1 MAKKIRLDVMMTER
15 LLAESRSKAQAMI
28 MAGVVYV
35 NDIKVDKAGHQVTE
49 TDNIEV
55 RDNACPYVSR
65 GGFKLEKALKVFD
78 FSVEGKTAID
88 IGASSGGF
96 TDCML
101 QNGAEKVYAVDVGSN
116 QLVYKLRTDPRV
128 VSLEKTNFRNMPY
141 ETVGEKVDV
150 AVMDVSF
157 ISITKLVEN
166 LKNFLKEDAHC
177 VFLIKPQ
184 FEADKNDVGKGV
196 ITDKKL
202 HKSIVTNVIYALAE
216 MNYQLLEL
224 DYSPIKGPK
233 GNIEFI
239 SHYILKD
246 TVDTSKYDEMILTAV
261 NAAHGEL

>member
-1 MAKKIRLDVMMTER
+1 MLADR

-35 NDIKVDKAGHQVTE
+35 NGNKVDKAGYQVSE

-65 GGFKLEKALKVFD
+65 GGFKLEKALRVFD
-78 FSVEGKTAID
+78 FSVDGKVAID
-88 IGASSGGF
+88 VGASSGGF

-101 QNGAEKVYAVDVGSN
+101 QNGAVKVYAVDVGTN
-116 QLVYKLRTDPRV
+116 QLVYKLRIDERV
-128 VSLEKTNFRNMPY
+128 HVFEQTNFRNMPF
-141 ETVGEKVDV
+141 ELIGEKVDV

-157 ISITKLVEN
+157 ISITKLVGN

-196 ITDKKL
+196 ITDIKL
-202 HKSIVTNVIYALAE
+202 HRNIVKNVVYALAD

-233 GNIEFI
+233 GNVEFI
-239 SHYILKD
+239 SHFVLRD
-246 TVDTSKYDEMILTAV
+246 EVDTSAYESMVLAAV
-261 NAAHGEL
+261 DAAHGNL

>member
-35 NDIKVDKAGHQVTE
+35 NDVKTDKAGFQVSE
-49 TDNIEV
+49 GDNIEV

-65 GGFKLEKALKVFD
+65 GGFKLEKALEVFD

-101 QNGAEKVYAVDVGSN
+101 QNGAVKVFAVDVGSN
-116 QLVYKLRTDPRV
+116 QLVYKLRTDERV
-128 VSLEKTNFRNMPY
+128 VSLEKTNFRNMPF
-141 ETVGEKVDV
+141 EMIGQKVDV

-157 ISITKLVEN
+157 ISITKLAEN
-166 LKNFLKEDAHC
+166 LKNFLREDSEC

-184 FEADKNDVGKGV
+184 FEAEKSDVGKGV

-202 HKSIVTNVIYALAE
+202 HKNIVRNVVYALAD
-216 MNYQLLEL
+216 MGYQLLEI

-239 SHYILKD
+239 SHYVLRD
-246 TVDTSKYDEMILTAV
+246 EPDTSGYDEMIISAV
-261 NAAHGEL
+261 ESAHGEL

>member
-1 MAKKIRLDVMMTER
+1 MASKVRLDVMMTDR

-35 NDIKVDKAGHQVTE
+35 NDVKVDKAGFQVKE

-55 RDNACPYVSR
+55 RDNAIPYVSR
-65 GGFKLEKALKVFD
+65 GGFKLEKALEVFD

-101 QNGAEKVYAVDVGSN
+101 QNGAVKVYAVDVGSN

-128 VSLEKTNFRNMPY
+128 VSLEKTNFRNMPF
-141 ETVGEKVDV
+141 EMIGERVDV

-166 LKNFLKEDAHC
+166 LRNFLKEDSHC

-202 HKSIVTNVIYALAE
+202 HKSIVTNVIYSLAE
-216 MNYQLLEL
+216 MGYQLLEL

-239 SHYILKD
+239 SHYIIKD
-246 TVDTSKYDEMILTAV
+246 TVDTSKYDEMVEKAV
-261 NAAHGEL
+261 TSAHGEL

>member
-1 MAKKIRLDVMMTER
+1 MAKKIRLDVMMTDR

-35 NDIKVDKAGHQVTE
+35 NDVKVDKAGHQVVE

-65 GGFKLEKALKVFD
+65 GGFKLEKALEVFD
-78 FSVEGKTAID
+78 FSVEGKVAID
-88 IGASSGGF
+88 IGSSTGGF

-101 QNGAEKVYAVDVGSN
+101 QNGAVKVYAVDVGSN
-116 QLVYKLRTDPRV
+116 QLVYKLRTDERV
-128 VSLEKTNFRNMPY
+128 VSIEKTNFRNMPF

-157 ISITKLVEN
+157 ISITKLMEN
-166 LKNFLKEDAHC
+166 LKNFLKEDSHC

-184 FEADKNDVGKGV
+184 FEAEKNDVGKGV

-202 HKSIVTNVIYALAE
+202 HKSIVTNVIFSLAE

-239 SHYILKD
+239 SHFVLRD
-246 TVDTSKYDEMILTAV
+246 EVDTTNYEYMIENAV
-261 NAAHGEL
+261 NSAHGTL